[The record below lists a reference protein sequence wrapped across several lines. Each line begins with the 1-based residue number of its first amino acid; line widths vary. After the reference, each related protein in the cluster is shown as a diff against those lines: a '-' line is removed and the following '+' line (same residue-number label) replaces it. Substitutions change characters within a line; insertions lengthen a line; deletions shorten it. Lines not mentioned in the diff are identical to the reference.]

1 MMSDKTNT
9 INKIIRFGIFYKNVQ
24 KTIWLA
30 YEYSQF

>member
-9 INKIIRFGIFYKNVQ
+9 INKIIRFCIFYKNVQ